1 MRSKALMLRSERP
14 PRALGV
20 LVATGGTALATLV
33 IYPLEHLAP
42 VVSLGVVYLLV
53 VVVVSIYWGALLG
66 LATAIVSALAFN
78 YFHLPPVGRLA
89 RADSRDWV
97 ALLAFV
103 AVGAAT
109 GFVGSLARERAEE
122 AEQRRREADLA
133 T

>member
-42 VVSLGVVYLLV
+42 VVSLGGVYLLV
-53 VVVVSIYWGALLG
+53 VVLFSVYWGALLG

-89 RADSRDWV
+89 LVDSRDWV

-103 AVGAAT
+103 VVGART
-109 GFVGSLARERAEE
+109 GFIGRAP
-122 AEQRRREADLA
+122 AGA
-133 T
+133 